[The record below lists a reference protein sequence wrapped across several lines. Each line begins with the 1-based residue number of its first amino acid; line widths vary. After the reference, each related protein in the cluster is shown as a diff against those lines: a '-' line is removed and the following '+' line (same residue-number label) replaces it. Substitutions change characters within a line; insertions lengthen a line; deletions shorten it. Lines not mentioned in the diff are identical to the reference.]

1 MLLKVQPNNAENLAA
16 QAQALYNLKRYAEA
30 VAPVNA
36 CMELEPKNADCKML
50 QANVLKRTGK
60 TREADAAYQ
69 EALKLKEA
77 EKQAEAE
84 KPRKGGKR
92 P

>member
-1 MLLKVQPNNAENLAA
+1 MTPCSFAIDLWGPVT
-16 QAQALYNLKRYAEA
+16 R

-36 CMELEPKNADCKML
+36 CMELEPKNANCKML

-77 EKQAEAE
+77 EKQAGAE

>member
-1 MLLKVQPNNAENLAA
+1 
-16 QAQALYNLKRYAEA
+16 
-30 VAPVNA
+30 
-36 CMELEPKNADCKML
+36 MELEPKNADCKML

-77 EKQAEAE
+77 EKQAGAE